1 MDIKASLYSIYILM
15 WPALS
20 LGVLL
25 YILRAVWR
33 DAKEAKSQ
41 NKEVL

>member
-1 MDIKASLYSIYILM
+1 MDIEIVLYSIYILM

-20 LGVLL
+20 LGVLA

-33 DAKEAKSQ
+33 DAKEAKKTNQSI
-41 NKEVL
+41 V

>member
-1 MDIKASLYSIYILM
+1 MDTKTALYTLYILM

-33 DAKEAKSQ
+33 DAKKAKKQ
-41 NKEVL
+41 NKGIV

>member
-1 MDIKASLYSIYILM
+1 MDIKTTLYSIYILM

-33 DAKEAKSQ
+33 DAKEAKKE
-41 NKEVL
+41 NKSIL